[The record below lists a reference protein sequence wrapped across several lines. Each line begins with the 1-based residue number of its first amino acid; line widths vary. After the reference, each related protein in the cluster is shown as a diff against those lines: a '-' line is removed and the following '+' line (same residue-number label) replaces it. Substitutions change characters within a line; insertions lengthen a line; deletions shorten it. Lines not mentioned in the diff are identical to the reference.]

1 MLPQSKKDIWA
12 NYNMVVKFDF
22 RFQYVIILFVFI
34 DKWYLI
40 WKYYYLI
47 SDRHLVFW
55 TKNVLILCS

>member
-47 SDRHLVFW
+47 SDRHLVF
-55 TKNVLILCS
+55 